1 MTRWNVR
8 TIFFL
13 GAGGRRQDIVL
24 EPDDMNIVTGASGT
38 GKSALIKAI
47 DYCLGASKCELPVH
61 IRRRAMAVGVK
72 WVAGD
77 QEMIVGRLIPPDGQT
92 TSTRM
97 FATAGRD
104 LPLPSSVAEFDGATT
119 VDAAKAFLEKA
130 FGIGDLRHL
139 PDAHADGDA
148 RGRTSV
154 RHITPYMFVTKEV
167 IDSESVLLHGLE
179 RTDKARDIIASMP
192 YFLRAT
198 DEVGALAER
207 RLRQL
212 QRALAQAE
220 SKDRARQSAKTAL
233 KQRAYGLLVEAHR
246 FAMTDTPSPNGRE
259 DEMLAEVRRIADS
272 TIDAA
277 SYPKDSELGA
287 LHARRREILSTLAGA
302 RRQRNAAKAALV
314 DASGFGDAVT
324 RQRDRLMLSEHLK
337 LGDGAH
343 TCPLCDSAS
352 ERGRDAA
359 AMLADT
365 LTKVRA
371 ETVAV
376 ERVRPQL
383 VEHDEAVA
391 AEINTL
397 NRQLREVDEQIKS
410 WLRQTDETRRLA
422 DISQAKAHLQ
432 GRISFFLQ
440 TSTDEPRQATADLSV
455 LRAEIA
461 QLESQVDRESKEI
474 RLQRAEAKISSYA
487 SEVLDSLPTVAPCVG
502 SELFF
507 SARIPEVRVIEA
519 GRRTML
525 RMPDVG
531 SDQNYLAIHI
541 ALAFAIQRYLEEV
554 HAPVPGLLVLDQIS
568 RPYFPTR
575 GADEDERQITA
586 SDEDEDIQAMRR
598 HIDFLFKQV
607 AARSGLQV
615 LLIEHAYFA
624 DDPRYVA
631 ATRERWTRA
640 SRKALIPLDW
650 PMRDDT

>member
-1 MTRWNVR
+1 MIRWNIR

-13 GAGGRRQDIVL
+13 GAEGRRQDIVL
-24 EPDDMNIVTGASGT
+24 KPDDVNIVTGASGT

-47 DYCLGASKCELPVH
+47 DYCLGSSKCELPVH

-72 WVAGD
+72 WVAGN
-77 QEMIVGRLIPPDGQT
+77 QEMIAGRLIPPDGQT

-97 FATAGRD
+97 FATAGRALL
-104 LPLPSSVAEFDGATT
+104 LPNVVAAFDGATT
-119 VDAAKAFLEKA
+119 VEAAKAFLEKA
-130 FGIGDLRHL
+130 FGIGDLGHL
-139 PDAHADGDA
+139 PDANGDA

-154 RHITPYMFVTKEV
+154 RHVTPYMFVTKEV
-167 IDSESVLLHGLE
+167 IDSETVLLHGLE
-179 RTDKARDIIASMP
+179 KPDHARDIIATMP

-198 DEVGALAER
+198 DEGGAVAER

-220 SKDRARQSAKTAL
+220 SKDRARQSAETAL

-246 FAMTDTPSPNGRE
+246 FAMTGAPSGDGRE
-259 DEMLAEVRRIADS
+259 DDMLAELRRIADS
-272 TIDAA
+272 AIDVA

-287 LHARRREILSTLAGA
+287 LHARRREILGTLAGA
-302 RRQRNAAKAALV
+302 RRRREAAKAALV
-314 DASGFGDAVT
+314 DASGFGDTVS
-324 RQRDRLMLSEHLK
+324 RQRDRLMLSEHFK
-337 LGDGAH
+337 LGDGEHA
-343 TCPLCDSAS
+343 CPLCDAPS

-359 AMLADT
+359 AVLAET
-365 LTKVRA
+365 LAKVRA

-383 VEHDEAVA
+383 VEHDEALA
-391 AEINTL
+391 KEINAL

-432 GRISFFLQ
+432 GRVSFFLQ
-440 TSTDEPRQATADLSV
+440 TSADEPRQPSADFSV

-487 SEVLDSLPTVAPCVG
+487 SEILGALPTVAPCVG

-507 SARIPEVRVIEA
+507 SSRIPQVRVIEA
-519 GRRTML
+519 GSRTML

-554 HAPVPGLLVLDQIS
+554 DAPVPGLLVLDQIS

-598 HIDFLFKQV
+598 HIDFLFKEV

-640 SRKALIPLDW
+640 SRKALIPLNW

>member
-1 MTRWNVR
+1 MIRWNIR

-13 GAGGRRQDIVL
+13 GAEGRRQDIVL

-47 DYCLGASKCELPVH
+47 DYCLGSSKCELPVH

-130 FGIGDLRHL
+130 FGIGGLGHL
-139 PDAHADGDA
+139 PDANGDA

-179 RTDKARDIIASMP
+179 KPDKARDIIATMP

-198 DEVGALAER
+198 DEGGALAER

-220 SKDRARQSAKTAL
+220 SKDRARQSAETAL

-246 FAMTDTPSPNGRE
+246 FAMTDTPSPEGRE
-259 DEMLAEVRRIADS
+259 DGMLAELRRIAES
-272 TIDAA
+272 AIDAA
-277 SYPKDSELGA
+277 SYPKDSEFGA
-287 LHARRREILSTLAGA
+287 LHARRREILGTLAGT
-302 RRQRNAAKAALV
+302 RRRRDAAKAALV
-314 DASGFGDAVT
+314 DALGFGDTVT
-324 RQRDRLMLSEHLK
+324 RQRDRLMLAEHLK
-337 LGDGAH
+337 LGEGEH
-343 TCPLCDSAS
+343 TCPLCDAPSK
-352 ERGRDAA
+352 RGRDVAA
-359 AMLADT
+359 VLADT

-383 VEHDEAVA
+383 VEHDEALA
-391 AEINTL
+391 NEINAF

-440 TSTDEPRQATADLSV
+440 TSADEPQQPTADLSV
-455 LRAEIA
+455 LRTEIA
-461 QLESQVDRESKEI
+461 QLESQVDREAKEI
-474 RLQRAEAKISSYA
+474 RLQHAEAKISSYA
-487 SEVLDSLPTVAPCVG
+487 SEILCALPTVAPCVD

-507 SARIPEVRVIEA
+507 SSRIPEVRVIEA
-519 GRRTML
+519 SSRTML

-541 ALAFAIQRYLEEV
+541 ALAFALQRYLEEV
-554 HAPVPGLLVLDQIS
+554 DAPVPGLLVLDQIS

-586 SDEDEDIQAMRR
+586 GDEDEDIQAMRR

-607 AARSGLQV
+607 AARSGLQI

-640 SRKALIPLDW
+640 SRKALIPLNW